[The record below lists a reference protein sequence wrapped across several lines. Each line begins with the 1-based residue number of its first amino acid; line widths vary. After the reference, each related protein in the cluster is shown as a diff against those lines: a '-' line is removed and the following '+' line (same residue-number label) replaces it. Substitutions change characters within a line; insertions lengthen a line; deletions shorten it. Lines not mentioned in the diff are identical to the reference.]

1 MEHQIVKGDEYHML
15 LIGNGR
21 LVTRDNGYFIE
32 NGAVAL
38 EDNLIL
44 DVGETTAMKERYP
57 HAEFIDA
64 NGGLIMPGLIN
75 THNHIYSAFARGL
88 SINGYSPRDFNDILE
103 GMWWKIDRLLT
114 KENDSL
120 SAYAVYI
127 DCIKN
132 GVTTVFDHH
141 ASYFDIPGSLD
152 TLADA
157 AKELGVRT
165 SLCYEV
171 SDRDGEAKMK
181 EAVLEN
187 ARMIRRAEADQSDML
202 KGMMGLHAAFTLSDE
217 TLALCK
223 AHTPETTGFHVHV
236 AEGPGDQVDSLKK
249 YGKRI
254 VERLWEQG
262 ILGERTLAIHCVH
275 VSPAEMR
282 ILKGTDTMVVHNP
295 ESNMGNA
302 VGCGPVIR
310 LFEEGILLGLGTDGY
325 TNDMLE
331 SYKVGNIIH
340 KHNLCDPTVAWG
352 EIPTMLFENN
362 PLIAGRF
369 FSRPLG
375 VLKKGAYA
383 DVIVTDYDPL
393 TPMDGTN
400 VNGHILF
407 GMNGRSVVTTVC
419 NGKVLMRDRKVLVAD
434 EAAVMSECRKS
445 AAKLWQSING

>member
-1 MEHQIVKGDEYHML
+1 ML

-21 LVTRDNGYFIE
+21 LVTRDQGKYIE
-32 NGAVAL
+32 NGAVAI
-38 EDNLIL
+38 DGNLIVE
-44 DVGETTAMKERYP
+44 VGETAALKQKYAQ
-57 HAEFIDA
+57 AEWLDA
-64 NGGLIMPGLIN
+64 NGGVIMPGMIN

-88 SINGYSPRDFNDILE
+88 SINNYNPHDFNDILE

-120 SAYAVYI
+120 SAQAVYI

-141 ASYFDIPGSLD
+141 ASYYDIPGSLD
-152 TLADA
+152 TMADA
-157 AKELGVRT
+157 AKKLGVRT

-171 SDRDGEAKMK
+171 SDRDGKAKMT

-187 ARMIRRAEADQSDML
+187 ERMILKANADESDML

-223 AHTPETTGFHVHV
+223 EHTPSYTGAHIHV

-254 VERLWEQG
+254 VERLYENG
-262 ILGERTLAIHCVH
+262 ILGEKTLAIHCVH
-275 VSPAEMR
+275 VSPAEMA
-282 ILKGTDTMVVHNP
+282 ILKETDTMVVHNP

-310 LFEEGILLGLGTDGY
+310 LFQEGILLGLGTDGY
-325 TNDMLE
+325 TNDMIE

-362 PLIAGRF
+362 PRIAGRF
-369 FSRPLG
+369 FQKPLG
-375 VLKKGAYA
+375 VLKPGAYA
-383 DVIVTDYDPL
+383 DVVVTDYDPL
-393 TPMDGTN
+393 TPMDGNN

-419 NGKVLMRDRKVLVAD
+419 NGKVLMKDRKVLVAD
-434 EAAVMSECRKS
+434 EKIVMQECRKS
-445 AAKLWQSING
+445 AAKLWKSING

>member
-1 MEHQIVKGDEYHML
+1 ML

-21 LVTRDNGYFIE
+21 LLTRDQGNYIE
-32 NGAVAL
+32 NGAVAI
-38 EDNLIL
+38 EGNLIL
-44 DVGETTAMKERYP
+44 EVGETAKLKQKYP
-57 HAEFIDA
+57 EAEWIDA
-64 NGGLIMPGLIN
+64 DGGVIMPGLVN

-88 SINGYSPRDFNDILE
+88 SIKGYNPHDFNDILE

-120 SAYAVYI
+120 SAQAVYI

-141 ASYFDIPGSLD
+141 ASYLDIPGSLD
-152 TLADA
+152 TIADA
-157 AKELGVRT
+157 AKALGVRT

-171 SDRDGEAKMK
+171 SDRDGKAKMT

-187 ARMIRRAEADQSDML
+187 ERMILRANADDSDML

-223 AHTPETTGFHVHV
+223 QHTPSYTGAHIHV
-236 AEGPGDQVDSLKK
+236 AEGPGDQVDSLHK

-254 VERLWEQG
+254 VERLYENG
-262 ILGERTLAIHCVH
+262 ILGEKTLAIHCVH
-275 VSPAEMR
+275 VSPAEMA
-282 ILKGTDTMVVHNP
+282 ILKQTNTMVVHNP

-310 LFEEGILLGLGTDGY
+310 LFQEGILLGLGTDGY

-352 EIPTMLFENN
+352 EIPAMLFENN
-362 PLIAGRF
+362 PRIAGRF
-369 FSRPLG
+369 FRKPLG
-375 VLKKGAYA
+375 VLKAGAYA

-393 TPMDGTN
+393 TPMDGGN
-400 VNGHILF
+400 ANGHILF

-419 NGKVLMRDRKVLVAD
+419 NGKVLMKDRKVLVAD
-434 EAAVMSECRKS
+434 EKIVMQECRKS
-445 AAKLWQSING
+445 AAKLWKSING

>member
-1 MEHQIVKGDEYHML
+1 ML

-21 LVTRDNGYFIE
+21 LLTRDQGNYIE
-32 NGAVAL
+32 NGAVAI
-38 EDNLIL
+38 EGNLIL
-44 DVGETTAMKERYP
+44 EVGETAKLKQKYP
-57 HAEFIDA
+57 EAEWIDA
-64 NGGLIMPGLIN
+64 DDGVIMPGLVN

-88 SINGYSPRDFNDILE
+88 SIKGYNPHDFNDILE

-120 SAYAVYI
+120 SAQAVYI

-141 ASYFDIPGSLD
+141 ASYLDIPGSLD
-152 TLADA
+152 TIADA
-157 AKELGVRT
+157 AKALGVRT

-171 SDRDGEAKMK
+171 SDRDGKAKMT

-187 ARMIRRAEADQSDML
+187 ERMILRANADDSDML

-223 AHTPETTGFHVHV
+223 QHTPSYTGAHIHV
-236 AEGPGDQVDSLKK
+236 AEGPGDQVDSLHK

-254 VERLWEQG
+254 VERLYENG
-262 ILGERTLAIHCVH
+262 ILGEKTLAIHCVH
-275 VSPAEMR
+275 VSPAEMA
-282 ILKGTDTMVVHNP
+282 ILKQTNTMVVHNP

-310 LFEEGILLGLGTDGY
+310 LFQEGILLGLGTDGY

-362 PLIAGRF
+362 PRIAGRF
-369 FSRPLG
+369 FRKPLG
-375 VLKKGAYA
+375 VLKAGAYA

-393 TPMDGTN
+393 TPMDGGN
-400 VNGHILF
+400 ANGHILF

-419 NGKVLMRDRKVLVAD
+419 NGKVLMKDRKVLVAD
-434 EAAVMSECRKS
+434 EKLVMQECRKS